1 MCSHLKVSPA
11 GFYAWCAREPSA
23 RQLRDDAL
31 LPRVRQIHADSRGY
45 YGSPRIRA
53 ALAAQGT
60 AVSQGTVARV
70 MRMARLQGRSARL
83 YQRSKAGQRA
93 FFTSIPNTERGITIE
108 RTNQVWVGD
117 VTYLRVLGQWR
128 YLAVVLDKFSRRLIG
143 WSISRQRDANLT
155 TDAMA
160 HAMRNR
166 KPEAGLVFHS
176 DRGIEYAAWQYRQ
189 KLVRHGI
196 VQSMNRPG
204 KMNDNAHMESFF
216 HSMKT
221 EELNGLTF
229 TTDDGLRNRLLSYI
243 QFYNQQRLHSSIGY
257 LSPAAFERR
266 QANQPG
272 VHF

>member
-1 MCSHLKVSPA
+1 M
-11 GFYAWCAREPSA
+11 
-23 RQLRDDAL
+23 
-31 LPRVRQIHADSRGY
+31 
-45 YGSPRIRA
+45 
-53 ALAAQGT
+53 
-60 AVSQGTVARV
+60 
-70 MRMARLQGRSARL
+70 
-83 YQRSKAGQRA
+83 
-93 FFTSIPNTERGITIE
+93 
-108 RTNQVWVGD
+108 
-117 VTYLRVLGQWR
+117 TYLRVLGQWR

-257 LSPAAFERR
+257 LSLAVFERR